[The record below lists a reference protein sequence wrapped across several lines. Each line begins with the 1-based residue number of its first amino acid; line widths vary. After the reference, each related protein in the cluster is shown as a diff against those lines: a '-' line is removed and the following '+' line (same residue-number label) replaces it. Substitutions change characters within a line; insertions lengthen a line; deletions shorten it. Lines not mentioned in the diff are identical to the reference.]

1 MKARTKL
8 VALCTLLI
16 AFVMSLCAAG
26 TMLAFAATE
35 VPTSSQDD
43 WTDVPPTWQFTEDG
57 IVGTNEGFL
66 SNYLLTETDDTVGDY
81 SVTATFTGTASQV
94 TKEIHFGIVP
104 WYLDA
109 QNYVIVYGQ
118 WKTDKA
124 TSLACVE
131 VLYFKDGIQYGTE
144 GNKGWNDHWL
154 DNLYTDTLFTL
165 HPTDTI
171 TMTVTKEYNGSGM
184 DTYTVALS
192 GTNSLGTPVSATI
205 SPADSYSVSVPHAA
219 TQAKVGLYTQ
229 NDTFTV
235 SDFATNSLSGTGE
248 YKMVSGTDTTGKS
261 ATATGWSYADSAY
274 TVDASSGTAADN
286 QAIYQNTNTSGNY
299 AVSYTANC
307 TAASGNV
314 LSVLPYFASDDNY
327 ARFVI
332 TQAASGA
339 ELAIEGEANGVAFDE
354 TFAAYEG
361 AIDWS
366 SVDIRATKVGANV
379 NLYIGSDAE
388 TPVATYT
395 TSFTDGA
402 NVGFGAAGGS
412 VTFANVQ
419 TAPEGYQPYDW
430 FISGAYY
437 MSAQAEDSITVEDGS
452 VTMTVDPDE
461 ATNYTRFYTASNRY
475 NNVTVSG
482 SFTVT
487 ENAANASY
495 GLYLYYV
502 SDTEYVSAVVTANK
516 LTLTAVSGGT
526 PTVWTYTFAEPITL
540 TAEHTLAVAATF
552 DAVTVTFDGQAVT
565 FDDETAAEVEV
576 AMLAGLETC
585 NVGMLAMGGSITA
598 DFSIGGFT
606 PYQNMPNG
614 SWSVSGARL
623 NSWTVSSDGSTLSN
637 TTAGG
642 TTFKQTNALT
652 TSPLVVPSEG
662 YYLATAVQVTEQI
675 NSEWKYGF
683 IAYSGNGVE
692 IYVWLSQWAG
702 NSTTITM
709 NGTRNGGDIDNPWR
723 ETNVPFSLTDINYFE
738 VYVHGD
744 TVDVY
749 LNRQFVPVASTT
761 FAGLGNETA
770 GQYGLNAFNV
780 AATFDDVQISTER
793 IFTIEDNVIINIG
806 SSFPKTGTVGK
817 AVNLGVITA
826 SLETQGTSVPTQITV
841 TGPND
846 ESVTVTGV
854 RFTPETAGTYTV
866 TITAEDAWGNSA
878 TETRTITVTE
888 GTTDPGTDP
897 DDPGTDP
904 DNPGTDP
911 DNPGTDPND
920 PEEPGDGLSTGAI
933 IGIILGC
940 AAAAAVVVIVVI
952 VVKKK
957 KADKPDKTDEE

>member
-57 IVGTNEGFL
+57 IVGTNTGFQQ
-66 SNYLLTETDDTVGDY
+66 NYLLTETVDTVGDY
-81 SVTATFTGTASQV
+81 SVTATFTGTASAI
-94 TKEIHFGIVP
+94 KGEINMGIIP

-109 QNYVIVYGQ
+109 QNYVIVYLQ
-118 WKTDKA
+118 W
-124 TSLACVE
+124 TSNHSTNLCDFQ
-131 VLYFKDGIQYGTE
+131 VLYFRDGSMSA
-144 GNKGWNDHWL
+144 WNDHWL
-154 DNLYTDTLFTL
+154 DYDESNLYSLK
-165 HPTDTI
+165 PTNTI
-171 TMTVTKEYNGSGM
+171 TMTVSKEYAEGKDNYSV
-184 DTYTVALS
+184 TIS
-192 GTNSLGTPVSATI
+192 GTNDLGEQVSKTFLTEN
-205 SPADSYSVSVPHAA
+205 DKLDVSVPHAA
-219 TQAKVGLYTQ
+219 TQAKVGLYTC
-229 NDTFTV
+229 NDTVTV
-235 SDFATNSLSGTGE
+235 TDFATNSLSGTGE

-437 MSAQAEDSITVEDGS
+437 MSAQAEDSITVEDGA

-526 PTVWTYTFAEPITL
+526 PTAWTYTFAEPITL
-540 TAEHTLAVAATF
+540 TEEHTLAVAATF
-552 DAVTVTFDGQAVT
+552 DAVTVTFDGQPVT
-565 FDDETAAEVEV
+565 FDDEDAAEVEV

-598 DFSIGGFT
+598 DFAVGGFT
-606 PYQNMPNG
+606 PYQSMTSG

-623 NSWTVSSDGSTLSN
+623 NSWTVSSDGSALSN

-662 YYLATAVQVTEQI
+662 YYLATAVQVTEQV
-675 NSEWKYGF
+675 NTEWKYGLIPF
-683 IAYSGNGVE
+683 WQDGDNNVF
-692 IYVWLSQWAG
+692 VWLSQWSGA
-702 NSTTITM
+702 NTTITITARL
-709 NGTRNGGDIDNPWR
+709 NGAVVGNEWR
-723 ETNVPFSLTDINYFE
+723 ETTVLFNMTDVNYLE
-738 VYVHGD
+738 VQIDGD
-744 TVDVY
+744 TVNVY
-749 LNRQFVPVASTT
+749 LNRQFTPVASTT
-761 FAGLGNETA
+761 ITGLSEKTSGM
-770 GQYGLNAFNV
+770 YGLNSFNV
-780 AATFDDVQISTER
+780 AATYSDVQISTER

-806 SSFPKTGTVGK
+806 SSFPTTGTVGK

-897 DDPGTDP
+897 
-904 DNPGTDP
+904 
-911 DNPGTDPND
+911 ND
-920 PEEPGDGLSTGAI
+920 PEEPGDGLGTGAI
-933 IGIILGC
+933 VGIVIGC
-940 AAAAAVVVIVVI
+940 VAAAAVVVIVVI

>member
-8 VALCTLLI
+8 IALCTLLI
-16 AFVMSLCAAG
+16 ALVMSLCAAG
-26 TMLAFAATE
+26 TMLAFAATD
-35 VPTSSQDD
+35 VSTSSQDD
-43 WTDVPPTWQFTEDG
+43 WTDVPSTWQFTEDG

-144 GNKGWNDHWL
+144 GNTGWNDHWL

-192 GTNSLGTPVSATI
+192 GTNSLGTPVSATL

-248 YKMVSGTDTTGKS
+248 YKLVSGTDTTGKS
-261 ATATGWSYADSAY
+261 ATATGWSYAEGAY
-274 TVDASSGTAADN
+274 TVDASSGTTADN
-286 QAIYQNTNTSGNY
+286 QAVFQNTNTGGNY

-339 ELAIEGEANGVAFDE
+339 ELAIEGEANGVPFSQE
-354 TFAAYEG
+354 FEAYES

-366 SVDIRATKVGANV
+366 SVDIRATKVGTNV
-379 NLYIGSDAE
+379 NLYIGSDTE

-395 TSFTDGA
+395 TAFTDGA

-461 ATNYTRFYTASNRY
+461 TTNYTRFYTASNRY
-475 NNVTVSG
+475 NNITVSG
-482 SFTVT
+482 AFTVT
-487 ENAANASY
+487 ENETNARY
-495 GLYLYYV
+495 GLYLYYA
-502 SDTEYVSAVVTANK
+502 SDTEYVSVVVTANG
-516 LTLTAVSGGT
+516 LTLTAMNGSSST
-526 PTVWTYTFAEPITL
+526 EEWTYTFAEPITL

-565 FDDETAAEVEV
+565 FADETTAEVEV
-576 AMLAGLETC
+576 AMLAELETC

-598 DFSIGGFT
+598 DFAVGGFT
-606 PYQNMPNG
+606 PYQSMTSG

-709 NGTRNGGDIDNPWR
+709 NGTRNGADIDNNPWR

-761 FAGLGNETA
+761 FGGLGNETA
-770 GQYGLNAFNV
+770 GQYGLNVFNV
-780 AATFDDVQISTER
+780 AATFDDVQISSER
-793 IFTIEDNVIINIG
+793 IYTVEDNVIINIG
-806 SSFPKTGTVGK
+806 SSFPTTGTVGK

-826 SLETQGTSVPTQITV
+826 ALENAGTSVSVNISV
-841 TGPND
+841 TGPDSNP
-846 ESVTVTGV
+846 VTVSGV

-866 TITAEDAWGNSA
+866 TMTATDAWGNTA

-888 GTTDPGTDP
+888 AEPGTDEPGTDP
-897 DDPGTDP
+897 GET
-904 DNPGTDP
+904 
-911 DNPGTDPND
+911 
-920 PEEPGDGLSTGAI
+920 EEPGDGLGTGAI
-933 IGIILGC
+933 IGIVIGC
-940 AAAAAVVVIVVI
+940 VAAVAIVVVVVI

-957 KADKPDKTDEE
+957 KANKPDSTDEE

>member
-57 IVGTNEGFL
+57 IVGTNTGFQQ
-66 SNYLLTETDDTVGDY
+66 NYLLTETDDTVGDY
-81 SVTATFTGTASQV
+81 SVTATFTGTASAIEG
-94 TKEIHFGIVP
+94 EINMGIIP

-109 QNYVIVYGQ
+109 QNYVIVYLQ
-118 WKTDKA
+118 WTKNHSTNLCDFQ
-124 TSLACVE
+124 
-131 VLYFKDGIQYGTE
+131 VLYFRDGSMSA
-144 GNKGWNDHWL
+144 WNDHWL
-154 DNLYTDTLFTL
+154 DYDESNLYSLK
-165 HPTDTI
+165 PTNTI
-171 TMTVTKEYNGSGM
+171 TMTVSKEYAEGKDNYSV
-184 DTYTVALS
+184 TIS
-192 GTNSLGTPVSATI
+192 GTNDLGEQVSKTFLTEN
-205 SPADSYSVSVPHAA
+205 DKFDVSVPHAG
-219 TQAKVGLYTQ
+219 TQAKVGLYTC
-229 NDTFTV
+229 NDTVTV
-235 SDFATNSLSGTGE
+235 TDFATNSLSGTGE

-286 QAIYQNTNTSGNY
+286 QAIYQNTNTAGNY

-461 ATNYTRFYTASNRY
+461 TTNYTRFYTASNRY

-526 PTVWTYTFAEPITL
+526 PTVWTHTFATPITL
-540 TAEHTLAVAATF
+540 TEEHTLAVAATF

-598 DFSIGGFT
+598 DFAVGGFT
-606 PYQNMPNG
+606 PYQSMTSG

-637 TTAGG
+637 ATAGG

-806 SSFPKTGTVGK
+806 SSFPTTGTVGK

-897 DDPGTDP
+897 D
-904 DNPGTDP
+904 NPGTDP
-911 DNPGTDPND
+911 DDPGTDPND

>member
-57 IVGTNEGFL
+57 IVGTNTGFQQ
-66 SNYLLTETDDTVGDY
+66 NYLLTETDDTVGDY
-81 SVTATFTGTASQV
+81 SVTATFTGTASAIEG
-94 TKEIHFGIVP
+94 EINMGIIP

-109 QNYVIVYGQ
+109 QNYVIVYLQ
-118 WKTDKA
+118 WTKNHSTNLCDFQ
-124 TSLACVE
+124 
-131 VLYFKDGIQYGTE
+131 VLYFRDGSMSA
-144 GNKGWNDHWL
+144 WNDHWL
-154 DNLYTDTLFTL
+154 DHDESNLYSLK
-165 HPTDTI
+165 PTNTI
-171 TMTVTKEYNGSGM
+171 TMTVSKEYAEGKDNYSV
-184 DTYTVALS
+184 TIS
-192 GTNSLGTPVSATI
+192 GTNDLEEQVSKTFLTDKDKLDI
-205 SPADSYSVSVPHAA
+205 SVPHAA
-219 TQAKVGLYTQ
+219 TQAKVGLYTC
-229 NDTFTV
+229 NDTVTV
-235 SDFATNSLSGTGE
+235 TGFATNSLSGTGE

-261 ATATGWSYADSAY
+261 ATVTGWSYADSAY

-307 TAASGNV
+307 TAASGNI

-366 SVDIRATKVGANV
+366 SVYIRATKVGANV

-461 ATNYTRFYTASNRY
+461 TTNYTRFYTASNRY

-502 SDTEYVSAVVTANK
+502 SDTEYVSVVVTANK

-526 PTVWTYTFAEPITL
+526 PTAWTYTFAEPITL
-540 TAEHTLAVAATF
+540 TEEHTLAVAATF

-623 NSWTVSSDGSTLSN
+623 NSWTVSSDGSALSN

-806 SSFPKTGTVGK
+806 SSFPTTGTVGK

-897 DDPGTDP
+897 D
-904 DNPGTDP
+904 NPGTDP
-911 DNPGTDPND
+911 DDPGTDPND

>member
-57 IVGTNEGFL
+57 IVGTNTGFQQ
-66 SNYLLTETDDTVGDY
+66 NYLLTETDDTVGDY
-81 SVTATFTGTASQV
+81 SVTATFTGTASAIEG
-94 TKEIHFGIVP
+94 EINMGIIP

-109 QNYVIVYGQ
+109 QNYVIVYLQ
-118 WKTDKA
+118 WTKNHSTNLCDFQ
-124 TSLACVE
+124 
-131 VLYFKDGIQYGTE
+131 VLYFRDGIMSA
-144 GNKGWNDHWL
+144 WNDHWL
-154 DNLYTDTLFTL
+154 DHDESNLYSLK
-165 HPTDTI
+165 PTNTI
-171 TMTVTKEYNGSGM
+171 TMTVSKEYAEGKDNYSV
-184 DTYTVALS
+184 TIS
-192 GTNSLGTPVSATI
+192 GTNDLEEQVSKTFLTDKDKLDI
-205 SPADSYSVSVPHAA
+205 SVPHAA
-219 TQAKVGLYTQ
+219 TQAKVGLYTC
-229 NDTFTV
+229 NDTVTV
-235 SDFATNSLSGTGE
+235 TGFATNSLSGTGE

-261 ATATGWSYADSAY
+261 ATVTGWSYADSAY

-286 QAIYQNTNTSGNY
+286 QAIYQNTNMSGNY

-388 TPVATYT
+388 TPVATYS

-552 DAVTVTFDGQAVT
+552 DAVTVTFDGQPVT
-565 FDDETAAEVEV
+565 FDGEDAAEVEV

-606 PYQNMPNG
+606 PYQNMTNG

-806 SSFPKTGTVGK
+806 SSFPTTGTVGK

-897 DDPGTDP
+897 D
-904 DNPGTDP
+904 NPGTDP
-911 DNPGTDPND
+911 DDPGTDPND

>member
-16 AFVMSLCAAG
+16 ALVMSLCAAG
-26 TMLAFAATE
+26 AMLAFAATD
-35 VPTSSQDD
+35 VSTSSQDD

-57 IVGTNEGFL
+57 IVGANTGFQQ
-66 SNYLLTETDDTVGDY
+66 NYLLTETVDTVGDY
-81 SVTATFTGTASQV
+81 SVTATFTGTASAIEG
-94 TKEIHFGIVP
+94 EINMGIIP

-109 QNYVIVYGQ
+109 QNYVIVYLQ
-118 WKTDKA
+118 W
-124 TSLACVE
+124 TSNHSTNLCDFQ
-131 VLYFKDGIQYGTE
+131 VLYFRDGSMSA
-144 GNKGWNDHWL
+144 WNDHWL
-154 DNLYTDTLFTL
+154 DYDESNLYSLK
-165 HPTDTI
+165 PTNTI
-171 TMTVTKEYNGSGM
+171 TMTVSKEYAEGKDNYSV
-184 DTYTVALS
+184 TIS
-192 GTNSLGTPVSATI
+192 GTNDLGEQVSKTFLTEN
-205 SPADSYSVSVPHAA
+205 DKLDVSVPHAA
-219 TQAKVGLYTQ
+219 TQAKVGLYTC
-229 NDTFTV
+229 NDTVTV
-235 SDFATNSLSGTGE
+235 TDFATNSLSGTGE

-261 ATATGWSYADSAY
+261 ATATGWSYADSVY

-299 AVSYTANC
+299 AVGYTANC

-339 ELAIEGEANGVAFDE
+339 ELAIEGEANGVPFSQE
-354 TFAAYEG
+354 FEAYES

-366 SVDIRATKVGANV
+366 SVAIRATKVGTNV
-379 NLYIGSDAE
+379 NLYIGSDTE
-388 TPVATYT
+388 TSVATYT
-395 TSFTDGA
+395 TAFTNGA

-502 SDTEYVSAVVTANK
+502 SDTEYVSAVATANK

-526 PTVWTYTFAEPITL
+526 PTAWTHTFATPITL
-540 TAEHTLAVAATF
+540 TDEHTLAVAATF
-552 DAVTVTFDGQAVT
+552 DAVTVTFDGQPVT
-565 FDDETAAEVEV
+565 FDGEDAAEVEV

-598 DFSIGGFT
+598 DFAVGGFT
-606 PYQNMPNG
+606 PYQSMTSG

-623 NSWTVSSDGSTLSN
+623 NSWTVSSDGSALSN

-652 TSPLVVPSEG
+652 TSPLVVPSDG
-662 YYLATAVQVTEQI
+662 YYVATAVQVTEQV
-675 NSEWKYGF
+675 NTEWKYGLIPF
-683 IAYSGNGVE
+683 WQDGDNNVF
-692 IYVWLSQWAG
+692 VWLSQWSGA
-702 NSTTITM
+702 NTTITITARL
-709 NGTRNGGDIDNPWR
+709 NGAVVGNEWR
-723 ETNVPFSLTDINYFE
+723 ETTVLFNMTDVNYLE
-738 VYVHGD
+738 VQIDGD
-744 TVDVY
+744 TVNVY
-749 LNRQFVPVASTT
+749 LNRQFTPVASTT
-761 FAGLGNETA
+761 ITGLSEKTSGM
-770 GQYGLNAFNV
+770 YGLNSFNV
-780 AATFDDVQISTER
+780 AATYSDVQISTER

-806 SSFPKTGTVGK
+806 SSFPTTGTVGK

-841 TGPND
+841 MGPND

-897 DDPGTDP
+897 D
-904 DNPGTDP
+904 
-911 DNPGTDPND
+911 NPGTDPND
-920 PEEPGDGLSTGAI
+920 PEEPGDGLGTGAI
-933 IGIILGC
+933 VGIVIGC
-940 AAAAAVVVIVVI
+940 VAAAAVVVIVVI